1 MIDRII
7 FIADAFAAD
16 VPGGGELNNDVL
28 IQMFKAHGTP
38 VNSIHSSGVIP
49 PLIENHSECKFI
61 VANFTGLN
69 PLCRAALRGKK
80 YIIYEHD
87 HKYLK
92 SRNPADFK
100 DYVAPSSEIINQE
113 FYKEAAAVIC
123 QSSFHANIVK
133 KNLNLDNIVSVGGN
147 LWSDDILAFLKEV
160 SSRPKNDK
168 CAVMVSNNWHKNTA
182 GSIAYCEK
190 HNLEFELVQTA
201 PYKEFLSK
209 LGENK
214 KLVFFPQTPE
224 TLSRIVVEARMMGMS
239 VITNN
244 QVGATQ
250 EEWFKYKGVALVNVM
265 KNKKIEIFNLVK
277 GLLDGK

>member
-1 MIDRII
+1 M
-7 FIADAFAAD
+7 
-16 VPGGGELNNDVL
+16 
-28 IQMFKAHGTP
+28 
-38 VNSIHSSGVIP
+38 
-49 PLIENHSECKFI
+49 
-61 VANFTGLN
+61 
-69 PLCRAALRGKK
+69 
-80 YIIYEHD
+80 
-87 HKYLK
+87 
-92 SRNPADFK
+92 
-100 DYVAPSSEIINQE
+100 
-113 FYKEAAAVIC
+113 VIC

-160 SSRPKNDK
+160 SARPKNDK

-190 HNLEFELVQTA
+190 HNLEFELVPTA